1 MTRRT
6 FFAAASAAAARA
18 ATPPAAPAVRSAMG
32 FSPDCFVI
40 GRPSRTSGTVLDYLN
55 YSYERGAGGI
65 QGFLPPGPV
74 DPALIKGVRE
84 ASERLGMY
92 VELVTMMP
100 KDDAGIAD
108 FERVIKAA
116 KEMGCKCMRSVCLT
130 GRRYETFND
139 LPTWQA
145 FVKESKEKLARTVP
159 ILERNRMPLGLEN
172 HKDWTVEQMVPLLK
186 SYSSE
191 YLGTCIDWGNNMSL
205 CDDPMELVEQLAPFC
220 VNAHIKD
227 MAVEEYADGFY
238 LAEVPL
244 GQGMLPLKKM
254 LDTIVAKRPNV
265 KFSLD
270 MLTRNPLLIPCL
282 TEKYWITFTDRN
294 GVHLARMLRTVR
306 ANKPKKP
313 LVWVD
318 KLQQQAKL
326 QFEQDNISQSVLF
339 ARDGLGLKI

>member
-1 MTRRT
+1 
-6 FFAAASAAAARA
+6 
-18 ATPPAAPAVRSAMG
+18 
-32 FSPDCFVI
+32 
-40 GRPSRTSGTVLDYLN
+40 
-55 YSYERGAGGI
+55 
-65 QGFLPPGPV
+65 
-74 DPALIKGVRE
+74 
-84 ASERLGMY
+84 
-92 VELVTMMP
+92 
-100 KDDAGIAD
+100 
-108 FERVIKAA
+108 
-116 KEMGCKCMRSVCLT
+116 MRSVCLS

-139 LPTWQA
+139 LPAWQT
-145 FVKESKEKLARTVP
+145 FMKDSKAKLARAIPV
-159 ILERNRMPLGLEN
+159 LERNKMPLGLEN

-205 CDDPMELVEQLAPFC
+205 CDDPMDLVEQLAPFC
-220 VNAHIKD
+220 INSHIKD

-254 LDTIVAKRPNV
+254 LDTILAKRPNV

-282 TEKYWITFTDRN
+282 TEKYWVTFTDRN
-294 GVHLARMLRTVR
+294 GVFPARMLRMVR

-318 KLQQQAKL
+318 KLDQAAKL
-326 QFEQDNISQSVLF
+326 QFEQDNISQSVAF
-339 ARDGLGLKI
+339 ARDGLGLKL

>member
-6 FFAAASAAAARA
+6 FMAAASAVAARA
-18 ATPPAAPAVRSAMG
+18 AAPAAPAVRSGMG

-55 YSYERGAGGI
+55 YAYERGAGGI
-65 QGFLPPGPV
+65 QGFIPPGPI
-74 DPALIKGVRE
+74 DPALVKGVRE
-84 ASERLGMY
+84 RSEQLGMY
-92 VELVTMMP
+92 VELVALMP
-100 KDDAGIAD
+100 REDAGIPD
-108 FERVIKAA
+108 FERVVKAA

-139 LPTWQA
+139 LATWKT
-145 FVKESKEKLARTVP
+145 FVTDSKAKLARTVP
-159 ILERNRMPLGLEN
+159 ILERNKMPLGLVN

-205 CDDPMELVEQLAPFC
+205 CDDPVELVEQLAPFC
-220 VNAHIKD
+220 INSHIKD

-238 LAEVPL
+238 LAEGPL
-244 GQGMLPLKKM
+244 GHGMLPLKKM
-254 LDTIVAKRPNV
+254 FDTIVSKRPNV

-270 MLTRNPLLIPCL
+270 MLTRNPLVIPCL
-282 TEKYWITFTDRN
+282 TEKYWVTFTDRN
-294 GVHLARMLRTVR
+294 GVYLARMLRMVR

-318 KLQQQAKL
+318 KLDQQAKL
-326 QFEQDNISQSVLF
+326 KFEQDNVAQSVLY
-339 ARDGLGLKI
+339 ARDDLGLKV